1 MTSPFAQNS
10 LENHHG
16 SECQTMTSQMNKKLE
31 ATEVWF
37 FNINV
42 KNTLNGMNVFTEY
55 NLKRN
60 ERTFF

>member
-1 MTSPFAQNS
+1 
-10 LENHHG
+10 
-16 SECQTMTSQMNKKLE
+16 MTSQMNKKLE